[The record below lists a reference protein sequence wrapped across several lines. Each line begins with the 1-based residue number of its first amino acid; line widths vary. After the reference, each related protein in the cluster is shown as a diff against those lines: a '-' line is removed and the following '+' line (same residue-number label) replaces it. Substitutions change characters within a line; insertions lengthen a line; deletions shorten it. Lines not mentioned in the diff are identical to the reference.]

1 MPNRQDLY
9 EVEEAFRQLFRRIKA
24 AWTRF
29 EVQGV
34 SSSQASI
41 LEKLHNE
48 GPLKVSQIADAL
60 WITAGAVTSLSDKL
74 IAGGF
79 AERSRSEEDRRVVFL
94 EITDNGREIL
104 AEFRRH
110 RKEVVDGFFGK
121 LSDEDAKH
129 LIRIYNLMLEENE
142 ASES

>member
-29 EVQGV
+29 EVRGV

-41 LEKLHNE
+41 LEKLHTD

-74 IAGGF
+74 IAGGY
-79 AERSRSEEDRRVVFL
+79 AERSRSEEDRRVVYL
-94 EITDNGREIL
+94 EITDNGREVL
-104 AEFRRH
+104 EEFRLH
-110 RKEVVDGFFGK
+110 RKAIVDGFFGK
-121 LSDEDAKH
+121 LADEDARH
-129 LIRIYNLMLEENE
+129 LIRIFNLMLD
-142 ASES
+142 ESDPSQS